1 MDFLIQRDEL
11 IRALTRA
18 SGIVE
23 KRSSTPILSC
33 VLIQATAD
41 GVRMTATDKA
51 LSFVGEFPATVST
64 AGEVAVDCANF
75 FSIARVLPNE
85 TVHVKLGEGQRL
97 EVRCGT
103 SFFKL
108 SSHAAADFPVT
119 PPLDQSRTVRL
130 TAGDLRKAISQT
142 VFAVA
147 AEDNRYG
154 LNGAHVEDVAGDTP
168 VVRFVATDGNRLS
181 WSQVP
186 YSGELAIGRKMLLPR
201 KALAEMARLLEGLE
215 ADTNVELAFGER
227 AALFK
232 VPFAQLHMRLLE
244 ADFPNYRE
252 VLPSTWKRRVVVD
265 RNRFTDALRRVS
277 VFAADST
284 HSVRFSFGAEGI
296 RMAARKLDAG
306 DSAEDLPAELTGE
319 PIAMGFNA
327 RFVQDV
333 LAALP
338 EGFLTIELGDMLSP
352 CIIRSQHDADATF
365 VVMPVRLD

>member
-1 MDFLIQRDEL
+1 
-11 IRALTRA
+11 
-18 SGIVE
+18 
-23 KRSSTPILSC
+23 
-33 VLIQATAD
+33 
-41 GVRMTATDKA
+41 
-51 LSFVGEFPATVST
+51 
-64 AGEVAVDCANF
+64 
-75 FSIARVLPNE
+75 
-85 TVHVKLGEGQRL
+85 
-97 EVRCGT
+97 
-103 SFFKL
+103 
-108 SSHAAADFPVT
+108 
-119 PPLDQSRTVRL
+119 
-130 TAGDLRKAISQT
+130 
-142 VFAVA
+142 
-147 AEDNRYG
+147 
-154 LNGAHVEDVAGDTP
+154 
-168 VVRFVATDGNRLS
+168 
-181 WSQVP
+181 
-186 YSGELAIGRKMLLPR
+186 MLLPR

-215 ADTNVELAFGER
+215 ADTTVELAFGER

-265 RNRFTDALRRVS
+265 RNRFADALRRVS